1 MTGGKRL
8 IDEIEIVLR
17 DIRTDGLISVWIDV
31 WDNSLSRRWL
41 TALDDVLALGQPLQK
56 NYCWLGFA
64 YGPRNG
70 EFLCSEINRSI
81 AHINQAGLDYEIQDH
96 FILPE
101 CMDDGL
107 HIRHDR
113 FNRLHRYFEDL
124 QGVSGSMSPHWWTAD
139 PETRWHISQ
148 LNLLCHE
155 FETWA
160 MSWRKKHTLPEWQ
173 RPSQLMCW
181 NRAARFALDPQ
192 DFVLFGIDTIA
203 RPLGGVY
210 VGVNKAVGKHHW
222 EVFQDEGRDS
232 RIDELT
238 TSTLRSQTEAAA
250 DFDIEWGQDPGA
262 HPFMQQQ
269 LTEFRAWLEN
279 NGFDPDDPALTIGHP
294 QVGQVNLQ
302 RSFGSNAC
310 QEIWKLLYEHMDVAA
325 VKTARQSATYDY
337 CWRDV
342 DYIQRMIGE
351 TP

>member
-1 MTGGKRL
+1 MTGGKQL

-17 DIRTDGLISVWIDV
+17 DTRTDDLISVWIDV
-31 WDNSLSRRWL
+31 WNNSLSRRWL
-41 TALDDVLALGQPLQK
+41 SALDNVLALGQPLQK

-64 YGPRNG
+64 DGPRNG

-81 AHINQAGLDYEIQDH
+81 AHINQAGLDYHIRDH
-96 FILPE
+96 FTMQE
-101 CMDDGL
+101 CMHDDL
-107 HIRHDR
+107 HIQHDQ
-113 FNRLHRYFEDL
+113 FNRLHRHFEDL
-124 QGVSGSMSPHWWTAD
+124 QGVSGSMSVHWLAAD

-160 MSWRKKHTLPEWQ
+160 MSWRKKKTLPEWQ

-181 NRAARFALDPQ
+181 NRAARFALEPE
-192 DFVLFGIDTIA
+192 DFDLFGIDTIA

-238 TSTLRSQTEAAA
+238 TSSLRSQTEAAA

-262 HPFMQQQ
+262 HPFMHRQ
-269 LTEFRAWLEN
+269 LAQFRTWLEA

-294 QVGQVNLQ
+294 QVGQVNLA
-302 RSFGSNAC
+302 RSFGTNDYQA
-310 QEIWKLLYEHMDVAA
+310 IWQQLYNHLDVAA
-325 VKTARQSATYDY
+325 VKTSRQSARYDY
-337 CWRDV
+337 CWNDT
-342 DYIQRMIGE
+342 DYIQRMTGE
-351 TP
+351 TK